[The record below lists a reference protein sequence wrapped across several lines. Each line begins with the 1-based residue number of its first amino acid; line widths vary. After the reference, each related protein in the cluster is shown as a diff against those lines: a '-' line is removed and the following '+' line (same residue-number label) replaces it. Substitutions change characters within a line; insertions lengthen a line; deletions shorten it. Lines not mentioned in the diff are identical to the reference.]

1 MKKTAVLIAS
11 VILSIFCSLPVF
23 ATGNNLPEE
32 KTIGVF
38 AKAVYTL
45 PDGCYGAKK
54 DNDGHYVVELPDGI
68 KITLTSKSDV
78 TSLRMV
84 IFPITKQD
92 KRAYQWI
99 SDCTTNCGTNILF
112 YEIYFI
118 DEYGTRVN
126 VKKTLQVNITLP
138 KGYGVPKVAKI
149 STNGSLSQLVSKSDS
164 NKISFTI
171 DKGGYYAV
179 VSARAGSTVTHIFPK
194 TGEKSM
200 INIWIALLFVSGIG
214 VAGTAVY
221 GRKKKYSAK

>member
-99 SDCTTNCGTNILF
+99 SDCTTNLGTNILF

-118 DEYGTRVN
+118 E
-126 VKKTLQVNITLP
+126 
-138 KGYGVPKVAKI
+138 
-149 STNGSLSQLVSKSDS
+149 
-164 NKISFTI
+164 
-171 DKGGYYAV
+171 
-179 VSARAGSTVTHIFPK
+179 
-194 TGEKSM
+194 
-200 INIWIALLFVSGIG
+200 
-214 VAGTAVY
+214 
-221 GRKKKYSAK
+221 

>member
-149 STNGSLSQLVSKSDS
+149 SKDEVMKIAEMKMPDLNAANLDS
-164 NKISFTI
+164 A
-171 DKGGYYAV
+171 Y
-179 VSARAGSTVTHIFPK
+179 
-194 TGEKSM
+194 SM
-200 INIWIALLFVSGIG
+200 IC
-214 VAGTAVY
+214 GTARSMGIVVEE
-221 GRKKKYSAK
+221 

>member
-84 IFPITKQD
+84 IFQLPNRINGLISGFQTVQLISEPIFCFMKF
-92 KRAYQWI
+92 
-99 SDCTTNCGTNILF
+99 IL
-112 YEIYFI
+112 
-118 DEYGTRVN
+118 
-126 VKKTLQVNITLP
+126 
-138 KGYGVPKVAKI
+138 
-149 STNGSLSQLVSKSDS
+149 
-164 NKISFTI
+164 
-171 DKGGYYAV
+171 
-179 VSARAGSTVTHIFPK
+179 
-194 TGEKSM
+194 
-200 INIWIALLFVSGIG
+200 
-214 VAGTAVY
+214 
-221 GRKKKYSAK
+221 

>member
-54 DNDGHYVVELPDGI
+54 DNDGI

-99 SDCTTNCGTNILF
+99 SDCTTNLGTNILF

-118 DEYGTRVN
+118 DEYGTRVD

-179 VSARAGSTVTHIFPK
+179 VLARAGSTVTHIFPK

-200 INIWIALLFVSGIG
+200 INIWIALFFVSGIG